1 MTSCYIHLFPGWLS
15 LTLRWCPLDTLRG
28 GEEGAEPECT
38 AGVDAGDVMT
48 SIALYVVW
56 QALYYLKTELY
67 DKVRKL
73 THKWELDPVQML
85 LAIILGA
92 SFTKAVS
99 HRDKKHQHEE
109 KQSHAVAGTQDT
121 KNHESG
127 VPGRAVILSAL
138 EVVVDGLEI

>member
-1 MTSCYIHLFPGWLS
+1 PHDCRLQKIIFMYSMGPLCWAVPLWRNSLVFHDVDKMTSCYIHLFPGWLS

-67 DKVRKL
+67 DK
-73 THKWELDPVQML
+73 
-85 LAIILGA
+85 
-92 SFTKAVS
+92 
-99 HRDKKHQHEE
+99 
-109 KQSHAVAGTQDT
+109 
-121 KNHESG
+121 
-127 VPGRAVILSAL
+127 
-138 EVVVDGLEI
+138 